1 MTPSIFIIACLIA
14 VVALL
19 WAEKRDNVRLR
30 WLTKPTASAAFV
42 LVALSGGALNT
53 GYGHWILAALIF
65 CMLGDIFLIPSGRR
79 TFLAGMAAFAA
90 GHGAYTGAFLS
101 SGAEISTLFLF
112 GAAGMIV
119 FALISLR
126 WLWPHL
132 DEFCWPV
139 TFYTIIIATMVAA
152 SLIAAPP
159 GNMAMAPYWLVIAG
173 ALGFAISDLAVARDR
188 FVAHQF
194 SNKLWGLPLY
204 YGAQL
209 MLAAS
214 V

>member
-1 MTPSIFIIACLIA
+1 
-14 VVALL
+14 
-19 WAEKRDNVRLR
+19 
-30 WLTKPTASAAFV
+30 
-42 LVALSGGALNT
+42 
-53 GYGHWILAALIF
+53 
-65 CMLGDIFLIPSGRR
+65 
-79 TFLAGMAAFAA
+79 
-90 GHGAYTGAFLS
+90 
-101 SGAEISTLFLF
+101 
-112 GAAGMIV
+112 MIV